1 LLSRRVAVT
10 APARYLAFAI
20 VSLAMGASVGFIAC
34 GGGGTTSGGGTALIE
49 VEISQI
55 FMTVTNK
62 AGRSLAD
69 VRVSIVPVGGATL
82 FTARLG
88 RMEHGEKRDLSLGQ
102 FQGRDGTPFDLR
114 VVRPKAVRVSG
125 TDLDGKT
132 VEVEKSWR

>member
-1 LLSRRVAVT
+1 MVVS
-10 APARYLAFAI
+10 APARCLTFAI
-20 VSLAMGASVGFIAC
+20 AGFVMAAAIGAIAC
-34 GGGGTTSGGGTALIE
+34 GGGGTASNAGGAALIE
-49 VEISQI
+49 IEISQI
-55 FMTVTNK
+55 FMTVTNR
-62 AGRSLAD
+62 AGRALAD

-114 VVRPKAVRVSG
+114 VVKPRAVRVSG

-132 VEVEKSWR
+132 VEVEKPWR

>member
-1 LLSRRVAVT
+1 MT
-10 APARYLAFAI
+10 APARRLALAI
-20 VSLAMGASVGFIAC
+20 ASLVIGASTGAIAC
-34 GGGGTTSGGGTALIE
+34 GGGGTASGAGGPALIE

-62 AGRSLAD
+62 AGRALAD
-69 VRVSIVPVGGATL
+69 VRVSIVPVGGATV

-132 VEVEKSWR
+132 VEVEKPWR

>member
-1 LLSRRVAVT
+1 MVVS
-10 APARYLAFAI
+10 APARCLTLAIAGFVVGAAI
-20 VSLAMGASVGFIAC
+20 GAIAC
-34 GGGGTTSGGGTALIE
+34 GGGGTASNAGGAALIE

-55 FMTVTNK
+55 FMTVTNR
-62 AGRSLAD
+62 AGRALAD

-114 VVRPKAVRVSG
+114 VVKPRAVRVSG

-132 VEVEKSWR
+132 VEVEKPWR